1 MEKLTGIRRKK
12 NKRWQVLRDYVM
24 IIIGTGLIA
33 LAIQFVY
40 DPSRMVTGGFSG
52 IAIIIKSITKGLIT
66 GGIPLWVT
74 NLVLNMPVFVMA
86 WLIKGKQFVGRTAIA
101 TVLLSAW
108 LYLIPSFDVVKGD
121 LILAA
126 IFGGLLSGAGIGF
139 VLRAKSTTG
148 GTDMV
153 SVLLQH
159 KLFRHYSV
167 VQIMQILDGLIVLA
181 GTAIFGLRLGMYAIV
196 TIFIIMKV
204 SDALTEGV
212 RYSRV
217 AYIITDHKDQVSA
230 AIMKDLNRGVTGLQA
245 KGMYSNQEKCMLYC
259 VVSKKEVVS
268 LKDLVKEIDEKAF
281 IIVTD
286 AREVLG
292 EGFIED

>member
-1 MEKLTGIRRKK
+1 MMEKNRKK
-12 NKRWQVLRDYVM
+12 NKQWQTLRDYVM
-24 IIIGTGLIA
+24 IVIGTGLIA
-33 LAIQFVY
+33 VAIQFVY
-40 DPSRMVTGGFSG
+40 DPSKMVTGGFSG
-52 IAIIIKSITKGLIT
+52 ISIIIKSITKWLVV

-74 NLVLNMPVFVMA
+74 NLVLNLPVFVVA
-86 WLIKGKQFVGRTAIA
+86 WVVKGKQFVGRTAIS
-101 TVLLSAW
+101 TILLSGW
-108 LYLIPSFDVVKGD
+108 LYLIPSFDIVKGD
-121 LILAA
+121 LVLAA
-126 IFGGLLSGAGIGF
+126 IFGGLLSGTGLGI

-159 KLFRHYSV
+159 KLLRHYSV
-167 VQIMQILDGLIVLA
+167 VQIMQILDGIIVLV
-181 GTAIFGLRLGMYAIV
+181 GSAIFVLRMGMYSIV
-196 TIFIIMKV
+196 TIFIITKV

-217 AYIITDHKDQVSA
+217 AYIITEHKDQVSA
-230 AIMKDLNRGVTGLQA
+230 QIMKNLNRGVTGLHA

-259 VVSKKEVVS
+259 VVSKKEVVA
-268 LKDLVKEIDEKAF
+268 LKDLVKEIDARAF

>member
-1 MEKLTGIRRKK
+1 MIKK
-12 NKRWQVLRDYVM
+12 NKKKNRRWQTLRDYVM
-24 IIIGTGLIA
+24 IAIGTGLIA
-33 LAIQFVY
+33 VAIQFVY
-40 DPSRMVTGGFSG
+40 DPSKMVTGGFSG
-52 IAIIIKSITKGLIT
+52 ISIIIKSITKWLVV

-74 NLVLNMPVFVMA
+74 NLVLNLPVFVVA
-86 WLIKGKQFVGRTAIA
+86 WVVKGKQFVGRTAIA
-101 TVLLSAW
+101 TILLSGW
-108 LYLIPSFDVVKGD
+108 LYLIPSFDIVKGD
-121 LILAA
+121 LVLAA
-126 IFGGLLSGAGIGF
+126 IFGGLLSGTGIGF

-159 KLFRHYSV
+159 KLLRHYSV
-167 VQIMQILDGLIVLA
+167 VQIMQILDGIIVLV
-181 GTAIFGLRLGMYAIV
+181 GSAIFGLRMGMYAIV
-196 TIFIIMKV
+196 TIFIITKV

-217 AYIITDHKDQVSA
+217 AYIITEHKDQVSA
-230 AIMKDLNRGVTGLQA
+230 QIMKNLNRGVTGLQA

-259 VVSKKEVVS
+259 VVSKKEVVA
-268 LKDLVKEIDEKAF
+268 LKDLVKEIDARAF

>member
-1 MEKLTGIRRKK
+1 MDMIEKNRKK
-12 NKRWQVLRDYVM
+12 NKRWQVLRDYTM
-24 IIIGTGLIA
+24 IVIGTGLIG
-33 LAIQFVY
+33 LAIQLVY
-40 DPSRMVTGGFSG
+40 DPSKMVTGGFSG
-52 IAIIIKSITKGLIT
+52 ISIIIKSITKWFMV
-66 GGIPLWVT
+66 GGIPLWIT
-74 NLVLNMPVFVMA
+74 NLVLNLPVFVVA
-86 WLIKGKQFVGRTAIA
+86 WLVKGKQFVGRTAVA
-101 TVLLSAW
+101 TFLLSAW

-167 VQIMQILDGLIVLA
+167 VQIMQVLDGLIVLV
-181 GTAIFGLRLGMYAIV
+181 GSAIFGLRLGMYAIV
-196 TIFIIMKV
+196 TIFIITKV

-217 AYIITDHKDQVSA
+217 AYIITDYKDQVSA
-230 AIMKDLNRGVTGLQA
+230 AIMKDLNRGVTGIQA

-281 IIVTD
+281 VIVTD

>member
-1 MEKLTGIRRKK
+1 M
-12 NKRWQVLRDYVM
+12 
-24 IIIGTGLIA
+24 
-33 LAIQFVY
+33 
-40 DPSRMVTGGFSG
+40 
-52 IAIIIKSITKGLIT
+52 
-66 GGIPLWVT
+66 
-74 NLVLNMPVFVMA
+74 
-86 WLIKGKQFVGRTAIA
+86 
-101 TVLLSAW
+101 
-108 LYLIPSFDVVKGD
+108 
-121 LILAA
+121 ILAA

-167 VQIMQILDGLIVLA
+167 VQIMQVLDGLIVLV
-181 GTAIFGLRLGMYAIV
+181 GSAIFGLRLGMYAIV
-196 TIFIIMKV
+196 TIFIITKV

-217 AYIITDHKDQVSA
+217 AYIITDYKDQVSA
-230 AIMKDLNRGVTGLQA
+230 AIMKDLNRGVTGIQA

-281 IIVTD
+281 VIVTD

>member
-1 MEKLTGIRRKK
+1 MEKNRKK
-12 NKRWQVLRDYVM
+12 NKQWQTLRDYVM
-24 IIIGTGLIA
+24 IVIGTGLIA
-33 LAIQFVY
+33 VAIQFVY
-40 DPSRMVTGGFSG
+40 DPSKMVTGGFSG
-52 IAIIIKSITKGLIT
+52 ISIIIKSITKWLVV

-74 NLVLNMPVFVMA
+74 NLVLNLPVFVVA
-86 WLIKGKQFVGRTAIA
+86 WVVKGKQFVGRTAIS
-101 TVLLSAW
+101 TILLSGW
-108 LYLIPSFDVVKGD
+108 LYLIPSFDIVKGD
-121 LILAA
+121 LVLAA
-126 IFGGLLSGAGIGF
+126 IFGGLLSGTGLGI

-159 KLFRHYSV
+159 KLLRHYSV
-167 VQIMQILDGLIVLA
+167 VQIMQILDGIIVLV
-181 GTAIFGLRLGMYAIV
+181 GSAIFGLRMGMYAIV
-196 TIFIIMKV
+196 TIFIITKV

-217 AYIITDHKDQVSA
+217 AYIITEHKDQVSA
-230 AIMKDLNRGVTGLQA
+230 QIMKNLNRGVTGLQA

-259 VVSKKEVVS
+259 VVSKKEVVA
-268 LKDLVKEIDEKAF
+268 LKDLVKEIDARAF